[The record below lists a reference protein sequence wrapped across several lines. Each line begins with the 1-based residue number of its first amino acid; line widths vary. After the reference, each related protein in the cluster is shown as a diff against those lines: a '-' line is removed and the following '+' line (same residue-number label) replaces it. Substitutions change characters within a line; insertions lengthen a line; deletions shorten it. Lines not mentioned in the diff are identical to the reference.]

1 MVPAGR
7 DDTGRGRV
15 YAPVIRALAAHPASR
30 RALALWLFIATF
42 VVAWAPSADGDIW
55 WHLAA
60 GREMVRTHAL
70 LWTDPFSS
78 GAAGRPWID
87 VHWLFQLAVYAI
99 HAVAGLRGLVVVKCA
114 MVATGVLVLRAA
126 VVQSPA
132 GRRAEPLFAVAMVA
146 ALFLCRQLLLVRPI
160 IPTLLLLA
168 VFFQRLES
176 FRRRGHVRTLL
187 WLPILQIVWS
197 NLQGLAVLGPALVAA
212 FAGGALLCHLRKRGD
227 GAVVARQSRWLLACL
242 AGCLLACL
250 LTPYGLGAPRLAW
263 QLLLRLVPGVTNV
276 YSANIAENVPPWSLG
291 SAARE
296 QFWHL
301 RWFLAFL
308 AVSFIVGR
316 RRLLASHCF
325 IAVAVV
331 ALAIIANRNILLLY
345 WLATPIAAM
354 NYARGWRTLTV
365 WLRRRWR
372 RRWPMLVATAT
383 LVPVGLLG
391 LTIAAAAAEPTI
403 ARPAPWRAPVHSA
416 DIIERRAGSGTIFA
430 ADNYGGYLIWRLYPR
445 FRPYMDTRLVLRSAD
460 EFAEYLALADDPG
473 TFDAWEQRFP
483 FDYVLLPT
491 AYPDRYL
498 GLVAHLYQGTTWD
511 LIFTDGTETLFARAS
526 AANESWD
533 LRRRATTDRILD
545 DLAAR
550 FAGEPRLHQA
560 ARLQLAVLELAIDS
574 IEEADRAVAG
584 LRTADA
590 DVIRARGRLASG
602 DSAGARAIA
611 ERLLSSNPDD
621 GRPLDIL
628 ALLAI
633 QRGDLREAT
642 ALVRRALAVDP
653 SDPDALRILARL
665 ERAATGTR

>member
-1 MVPAGR
+1 M
-7 DDTGRGRV
+7 
-15 YAPVIRALAAHPASR
+15 IRALAAQPARR
-30 RALALWLFIATF
+30 RALALWLFTATF

-99 HAVAGLRGLVVVKCA
+99 YGVAGLGGLVVVKCA

-126 VVQSPA
+126 VVES
-132 GRRAEPLFAVAMVA
+132 RSTRAAEALFAVAMVA
-146 ALFLCRQLLLVRPI
+146 ALFVCRQLLLVRPI

-168 VFFQRLES
+168 VFFRQLES
-176 FRRRGHVRTLL
+176 FRRRGDVRSLL
-187 WLPILQIVWS
+187 WLPLLQIVWS
-197 NLQGLAVLGPALVAA
+197 NLQGLAALGPGLVAA
-212 FAGGALLCHLRKRGD
+212 FAGGALLCHPRKRD
-227 GAVVARQSRWLLACL
+227 DDAVVARQQRWLLACL

-263 QLLLRLVPGVTNV
+263 QLLLRLVPGAANV
-276 YSANIAENVPPWSLG
+276 YSSNIAENVPPWSLG

-308 AVSFIVGR
+308 AISFVAGR
-316 RRLLASHCF
+316 RRLVASHCF
-325 IAVAVV
+325 IAVALV

-345 WLATPIAAM
+345 WLGTPIAAI
-354 NYARGWRTLTV
+354 NYARGWRALTV

-372 RRWPMLVATAT
+372 RRWPMLVAMAA

-391 LTIAAAAAEPTI
+391 LTIAAAATEPTI
-403 ARPAPWRAPVHSA
+403 TQPAPWRAPAHSA
-416 DIIERRAGSGTIFA
+416 DIIERRGGSGTIFA
-430 ADNYGGYLIWRLYPR
+430 TDNYGGYLIWRLYPR

-460 EFAEYLALADDPG
+460 EFAEYLALADDPE

-498 GLVAHLYQGTTWD
+498 GLVVHLYQGTTWD

-526 AANESWD
+526 AVNESWD
-533 LRRRATTDRILD
+533 LKRRATTDRILD
-545 DLAAR
+545 QLVAR
-550 FAGEPRLHQA
+550 FAGDPRLHQA
-560 ARLQLAVLELAIDS
+560 ARLQLAVLELAVGS
-574 IEEADRAVAG
+574 SEEAERVVTG
-584 LRTADA
+584 LQTTDA
-590 DVIRARGRLASG
+590 DLIRARCRLASG
-602 DSAGARAIA
+602 DTAGAQTIA
-611 ERLLSSNPDD
+611 QSLLSSNPDD
-621 GRPLDIL
+621 GRSLDIL

-642 ALVRRALAVDP
+642 AFLRRALAIDP
-653 SDPDALRILARL
+653 DDGDALRMLLDL
-665 ERAATGTR
+665 ERSAAGAR

>member
-1 MVPAGR
+1 
-7 DDTGRGRV
+7 
-15 YAPVIRALAAHPASR
+15 VIRALAAHPARR
-30 RALALWLFIATF
+30 RALALWLFAATF

-99 HAVAGLRGLVVVKCA
+99 YTVAGLGGLVVVKCA
-114 MVATGVLVLRAA
+114 MVATGVLVLRSA
-126 VVQSPA
+126 VVESPA
-132 GRRAEPLFAVAMVA
+132 TRVAEPLFVVAMVA
-146 ALFLCRQLLLVRPI
+146 ALFVCRPLLLVRPI

-168 VFFQRLES
+168 VFFHQLES
-176 FRRRGHVRTLL
+176 FRRRGDVRSLL
-187 WLPILQIVWS
+187 WLPLLQIVWS
-197 NLQGLAVLGPALVAA
+197 NFQGLAVLGPALVAA
-212 FAGGALLCHLRKRGD
+212 FTGGALLCHLGKRGGD
-227 GAVVARQSRWLLACL
+227 DAAVARQLRWLLACL

-276 YSANIAENVPPWSLG
+276 YSVNIAENVPPWSLG

-301 RWFLAFL
+301 PWFLAFL
-308 AVSFIVGR
+308 AVSFVIGR
-316 RRLLASHCF
+316 RRLVVSHCF
-325 IAVAVV
+325 IAAALVV
-331 ALAIIANRNILLLY
+331 LAIIANRNILLLY
-345 WLATPIAAM
+345 WLGTPIAAI
-354 NYARGWRTLTV
+354 NYQHGWRTLTV

-372 RRWPMLVATAT
+372 RQRPLLVAVAA
-383 LVPVGLLG
+383 LVPVCLLG
-391 LTIAAAAAEPTI
+391 LAIAAAAGEPTI
-403 ARPAPWRAPVHSA
+403 TQPAPWRAPADSA
-416 DIIERRAGSGTIFA
+416 DIVERRAGSGTIFA

-460 EFAEYLALADDPG
+460 EFAEYLALADDPE
-473 TFDAWEQRFP
+473 TFDAWEQHFH

-526 AANESWD
+526 AVNEPWD
-533 LRRRATTDRILD
+533 LQRRTTTDRILD
-545 DLAAR
+545 ELASR
-550 FAGEPRLHQA
+550 FASDPRLHQA
-560 ARLQLAVLELAIDS
+560 ARLQLAILELTVGS
-574 IEEADRAVAG
+574 SEEAEWVVAG
-584 LRTADA
+584 LQTADA
-590 DVIRARGRLASG
+590 DLIRARCRLAAG
-602 DSAGARAIA
+602 DTAGARAIA
-611 ERLLSSNPDD
+611 ENLLRRDPDD
-621 GRPLDIL
+621 GRSLDIL

-633 QRGDLREAT
+633 QRGDLNEAT
-642 ALVRRALAVDP
+642 GFLRRALAIDP
-653 SDPDALRILARL
+653 NDSDALRMLLDL
-665 ERAATGTR
+665 ERSAAAAH